1 MAPLPVIPDSAP
13 FTAEQRMWLNGYLAG
28 LLSVAGEA
36 PAISSKPRTRVAVLY
51 ASQSGNGEGLAE
63 TFAARLGESGFDAP
77 CFSTGDYAVADLAR
91 EKHLLLVSSTW
102 GDGEPPDNAVEFWN
116 KLRDDGHPRL
126 EGLSYSV
133 LALGD
138 SNYLNFCA
146 QGKAFDSRLEAL
158 GAKRFVPR
166 ADCDTDFEAPAAAW
180 FESVCSALVGMQGQ
194 TTPSGTAP
202 APMSAPATNEPIGS
216 KKNPFPAR
224 LLMNRRLNGP
234 GSERDTR
241 HFEIELAGSGLEYE
255 VGDVLGVYGQN
266 HPQAVDELTALLAF
280 DGDTC
285 VTLPDGGTMP
295 LRRALLEIYDIR
307 SINRPLLEAWL
318 QVSDSDRLRQ
328 LLAPGAEGEADA
340 YLRGREIIDLVA
352 EHRPRFAEPDEF
364 LALLRK
370 LGPRLYSI
378 SSSPKAHPGE
388 VHLTIAR
395 VSYET
400 HGRRRYGV
408 CSTYL
413 ADRVYPEGEVRVFV
427 QHAKHFKLPDDPDI
441 PIIMVGPGT
450 GIAPFRAFLEERE
463 ATGAPGLNWLFFG
476 NPREAVDFLYRD
488 QLERMQADGVLTRLD
503 TAWSRDQETKIYVQ
517 HRMLEAGAELWKW
530 LEEGAHFYVCGDA
543 KRMAKDVDDALHEVI
558 VKHGTKSGSE
568 AAAYLAAMKNEK
580 RYQRDV
586 Y

>member
-1 MAPLPVIPDSAP
+1 MPSLPVIPESAP
-13 FTAEQRMWLNGYLAG
+13 FTTAQRMWLNGYLAG
-28 LLSVAGEA
+28 LLSEAGGT
-36 PAISSKPRTRVAVLY
+36 PAISSKLKTRIPVLY
-51 ASQSGNGEGLAE
+51 ASQSGNSESLAE
-63 TFAARLGESGFDAP
+63 SFASQLAEAGFDAP
-77 CFSTGDYAVADLAR
+77 CCSTADFATSDLSK

-102 GDGEPPDNAVEFWN
+102 GDGDPPDNAIEFWN
-116 KLRDDGHPRL
+116 ALRSEDHPRL
-126 EGLSYSV
+126 EELSYAV

-146 QGKAFDSRLEAL
+146 QGRAFDARFEAL
-158 GAKRFVPR
+158 GAKRLAPR
-166 ADCDTDFEAPAAAW
+166 ADCDTDFEEPAAAW
-180 FESVCSALVGMQGQ
+180 FESVRSALSNVDTGG
-194 TTPSGTAP
+194 S
-202 APMSAPATNEPIGS
+202 SAPPPSTKPAHAPTESKWS

-224 LLMNRRLNGP
+224 LLMNRRLNGKD
-234 GSERDTR
+234 SERDTR

-255 VGDVLGVYGQN
+255 VGDVLGVYGHN
-266 HPQAVDELTALLAF
+266 HPQTVDELTALLAF
-280 DGDTC
+280 DGDTS
-285 VTLPDGGTMP
+285 VTLPDGETMT
-295 LRRALLEIYDIR
+295 LRRALLEVYDIR
-307 SINRPLLEAWL
+307 TVSRPLLEAWS
-318 QVSDSDRLRQ
+318 QVSASEHLGRLLSSDN
-328 LLAPGAEGEADA
+328 AEIEN

-352 EHRPRFAEPDEF
+352 EHRPRFAAPDDF

-388 VHLTIAR
+388 VHLSIAR
-395 VSYET
+395 VAYEA

-427 QHAKHFKLPDDPDI
+427 QQAKHFKLPEDLDVPV
-441 PIIMVGPGT
+441 IMVGPGT

-476 NPREAVDFLYRD
+476 NPHEAVDFLYRD
-488 QLERMQADGVLTRLD
+488 QLEKMQADGVLTRLD
-503 TAWSRDQETKIYVQ
+503 TAWSRDQEKKIYVQ
-517 HRMLEAGAELWKW
+517 DRMIEAGAELWKW

-543 KRMAKDVDDALHEVI
+543 KRMAKDVDDALHAI
-558 VKHGTKSGSE
+558 IAKHGARSESE
-568 AAAYLAAMKNEK
+568 AAAYVAEMKREK